1 MKKFLL
7 FSVAAFTCIL
17 STAQNNNLKNW
28 GELHGN
34 FQFDGQ
40 LYLRDT
46 AIDPSGEFYPDE
58 RFLGQGYA
66 NLIYNNGPF
75 RAGIRY
81 ENYQNVML
89 GFPQG
94 YRGEGITYRFIQFV
108 KDGLDVTVGN
118 FYEQFGSGMALRTYE
133 ERGLGYDNMLDGVRL
148 IYSPVNGLR
157 LKALIGRQRIYFE
170 KSDGIV
176 RALDAEITLN
186 DMIGG
191 LKNAKTNYSIGGSF
205 VSKFQNANNPIYNL
219 PENVG
224 LGGIRGQIQSGSFNA
239 IFEYVYKVN
248 DPSSDNGYIFRP
260 GQAFLANL
268 TYSAPGFGAL
278 VGFKRVDNMSF
289 RSERDG
295 TLIEGL
301 INYLPAITKVHT
313 YALPSLYQYATQ
325 INGEMGIQLELSY
338 RVPRSSWLGG
348 KYGAD
353 LNINFSDAYSIYK
366 DPIPKTDT
374 LNYVQNGY
382 ETQWFK
388 LGQVKYFQDLNI
400 KWDQKLSKSVK
411 MTLTYF
417 NMQYNSSVVLD
428 GVKDE
433 VLIANPSQT
442 KMVYINAGVAE
453 FLFKLKPKHYLRTE
467 TQLLLTKQDR
477 GNMAM
482 VLLEYS
488 VSPHWFFSVQDIYNY
503 GNPDPDFTLHYPLGS
518 VVYVAGTTR
527 FQVSYGRQQR
537 GIFCVGGVCRVVPP
551 SNGLSI
557 SITST
562 F

>member
-1 MKKFLL
+1 MKRLL
-7 FSVAAFTCIL
+7 LLSLTTFTFYLAF
-17 STAQNNNLKNW
+17 AQENKDW

-40 LYLRDT
+40 LYMRDT

-66 NLIYNNGPF
+66 NLVYNRGPF

-89 GFPQG
+89 GFPTG

-108 KDGLDVTVGN
+108 KDGFDITAGN
-118 FYEQFGSGMALRTYE
+118 FYEQFGSGMALRAYE
-133 ERGLGYDNMLDGVRL
+133 ERGLGYDNMFHGVRL
-148 IYSPVNGLR
+148 IYSPVKGMR
-157 LKALIGRQRIYFE
+157 VKGLIGRQRIYFRE
-170 KSDGIV
+170 SEGIV
-176 RALDAEITLN
+176 RAIDAEITLN
-186 DMIGG
+186 DMISG
-191 LKNAKTNYSIGGSF
+191 LAESKTRYTLGASF
-205 VSKFQNANNPIYNL
+205 VSKYQRANNPIYNL
-219 PENVG
+219 PQNVG
-224 LGGIRGQIQSGSFNA
+224 LGGIRGQVIRGNFSGT
-239 IFEYVYKVN
+239 IEYVYKVN
-248 DPSSDNGYIFRP
+248 DPSADNGYIFRP
-260 GQAFLANL
+260 GQSLLANF
-268 TYSAPGFGAL
+268 TFSTPGFGL
-278 VGFKRVDNMSF
+278 LFGFKRVDNMSF

-301 INYLPAITKVHT
+301 INYMPAITKVHT

-325 INGEMGIQLELSY
+325 LNGEMGLQLEASF
-338 RVPRSSWLGG
+338 RIPRNSFFGG

-353 LNINFSDAYSIYK
+353 LNINFSDAYSIWK

-382 ETQWFK
+382 ETEWFK

-400 KWDQKLSKSVK
+400 RWYQKLKKSVT

-417 NMQYNSSVVLD
+417 NMQYNESVILD
-428 GVKDE
+428 GVKDD

-477 GNMAM
+477 GDMAM

-488 VSPHWFFSVQDIYNY
+488 ISPHWFFSVQDIYNY
-503 GNPDPDFTLHYPLGS
+503 GNPNPDEQLHYPLGS
-518 VVYVAGTTR
+518 IIYVTGTTR

-557 SITST
+557 SVTST